1 MSLVDVI
8 IPVYKP
14 EKEFAILIKRLQ
26 GQSLCPGKIIMINTD
41 REEWEK
47 RGMDALLQD
56 ALPKGPEMVL
66 RHIEK
71 KDFDHGAARNF
82 GASLSDAKYFVCMT
96 QDAIPCDREL
106 LRFLLR
112 GMDERVKLTYA
123 RQIPKRDA
131 GLIESFTRHFN
142 YPEQSLIKSLGDQ
155 EKMGIKIFFAS
166 NVCAAYEREAF
177 EALGGFPEG
186 NLLNED
192 MLYAG
197 ELLFHHYFI
206 KYEAWARVYHSHQYS
221 GWQQFRRNFDI
232 GASQVMNPHVFG
244 RVNSQSEGIRLVK
257 ETAGF
262 LHRQRAYLH
271 FFPLLYLSGCKYLG
285 HKLGRSYQRLP
296 LWLTKKLSMD
306 RKYWE
311 KNHVPGE
318 VSGKMRP

>member
-155 EKMGIKIFFAS
+155 EK
-166 NVCAAYEREAF
+166 N
-177 EALGGFPEG
+177 G
-186 NLLNED
+186 NKN
-192 MLYAG
+192 
-197 ELLFHHYFI
+197 LFCFQCL
-206 KYEAWARVYHSHQYS
+206 RC
-221 GWQQFRRNFDI
+221 
-232 GASQVMNPHVFG
+232 
-244 RVNSQSEGIRLVK
+244 L
-257 ETAGF
+257 
-262 LHRQRAYLH
+262 
-271 FFPLLYLSGCKYLG
+271 
-285 HKLGRSYQRLP
+285 
-296 LWLTKKLSMD
+296 
-306 RKYWE
+306 RK
-311 KNHVPGE
+311 G
-318 VSGKMRP
+318 SL